1 MISVSCLSKHF
12 RVALPGAGI
21 AGKVKRLFA
30 PQYRTIKAVDEI
42 SFQIQEGE
50 IVGYL
55 GPNGAG
61 KSTTIKLLTGV
72 LYPTAGSVEVNG
84 LVPYEHR
91 TRNAYNIGVVY
102 GQRSQLN
109 WDLPLIDSFDVLA
122 AMYKLPR
129 QRYRDHRDFLIDLMD
144 MTEFI
149 DQPVRKLSLGQKMRG
164 DLAAS
169 LLHEPP
175 ILYLDEPTIGLD
187 VVSKNRVLRF
197 LQDLNAEKRTTIVLT
212 THNLSDVE
220 RICPRIMIIDKGR
233 IILDATQG
241 EILDRLGRQR
251 LLIVEFEGAIRE
263 FAVPDGEVIKKE
275 ENRLWIAFDREQVS
289 AFDLVRALGT
299 DKGIKDISI
308 QEASIESIVAQIY
321 ENGLE
326 EAMT

>member
-1 MISVSCLSKHF
+1 V
-12 RVALPGAGI
+12 R
-21 AGKVKRLFA
+21 RLFA
-30 PQYRTIKAVDEI
+30 PQYKTIRAVDDV
-42 SFQIQEGE
+42 SFQIGEGE

-72 LYPTAGSVEVNG
+72 LYPTAGSLRVNG
-84 LVPYEHR
+84 LVPYENR
-91 TRNAYNIGVVY
+91 IQNAYHIGVVY

-109 WDLPLIDSFDVLA
+109 WDLPLFDSFENLA

-129 QRYRDHRDFLIDLMD
+129 RRYHDHLDFLIDLMD
-144 MTEFI
+144 MAEFV

-187 VVSKNRVLRF
+187 VVSKNRVLQL

-241 EILDRLGRQR
+241 EILHQFGRQR
-251 LLIVEFEGAIRE
+251 LLSVEFEHGMQE
-263 FAVPDGEVIKKE
+263 LAVPKGEVVKVEGNK
-275 ENRLWIAFDREQVS
+275 LWIAFDREQIS
-289 AFDLVRALGT
+289 AFDLVRTLGT

-326 EAMT
+326 ERT

>member
-1 MISVSCLSKHF
+1 MINVSHLSKLF
-12 RVALPGAGI
+12 RVAQPGRGLG
-21 AGKVKRLFA
+21 GKVKRLFA
-30 PQYRTIKAVDEI
+30 PQYKTIRAVDDV
-42 SFQIQEGE
+42 SFQIGEGE

-72 LYPTAGSVEVNG
+72 LYPTAGSLRVNG
-84 LVPYEHR
+84 LVPHENR
-91 TRNAYNIGVVY
+91 TQNAYHIGVVY

-109 WDLPLIDSFDVLA
+109 WDLPLIDSFEILA

-129 QRYRDHRDFLIDLMD
+129 QRYRGYLDFLVDLMD
-144 MTEFI
+144 MAEFL

-187 VVSKNRVLRF
+187 VVSKNKVLQF

-220 RICPRIMIIDKGR
+220 RICPRIIIIDKGR
-233 IILDATQG
+233 IILDAMQG
-241 EILDRLGRQR
+241 EILDQFGRQR
-251 LLIVEFEGAIRE
+251 VLIVEFEHGIRE
-263 FAVPDGEVIKKE
+263 FAVPNGEVIKQE
-275 ENRLWIAFDREQVS
+275 ENKLWIAFDREQIS
-289 AFDLVRALGT
+289 AFELIRTLSA

-308 QEASIESIVAQIY
+308 QEPDIESIVAQIY

-326 EAMT
+326 QVL